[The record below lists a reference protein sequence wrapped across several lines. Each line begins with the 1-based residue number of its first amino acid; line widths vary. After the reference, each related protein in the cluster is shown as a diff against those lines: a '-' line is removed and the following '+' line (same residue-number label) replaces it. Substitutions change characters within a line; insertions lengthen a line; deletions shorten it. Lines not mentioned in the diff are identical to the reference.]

1 MNKSLI
7 TRLEKLEERQPSKD
21 RLVFQVVDDPAK
33 VARLEALHPD
43 ALIIHRVMVAP
54 LPRPL
59 D

>member
-7 TRLEKLEERQPSKD
+7 TRLEKLEKRQPSKD
-21 RLVFQVVDDPAK
+21 RLVFQVADDPAE
-33 VARLEALHPD
+33 VARLEALHPA

-54 LPRPL
+54 LPGPL